1 MVPGAA
7 SLLLLV
13 FAQSAQTMTP
23 AEWSGESR
31 PAEVREVRC
40 PERLP
45 QTECSRLTSVV
56 VSLTRTSVN
65 RRKFRDLF
73 GEATVDVDIRDAV
86 VDVTVSVPPAR
97 MAAVLDSPLR
107 LQWDPQSASW
117 LVSGYRLRAVFDALQ
132 EFLAGLA
139 PELTGRGLMAF
150 ERGGKV
156 SLNVRSGGSHLQ
168 IAVDR
173 AGKRLFLGAASSPLG
188 PSGPAPAAPAT
199 PAAPVGPPVAPP
211 AMSGS
216 ARGCSRS
223 SRQAAGGERAPA
235 EPLLTFM
242 TDNATVSPAG
252 RTTGA
257 EFRSESQVTRGADD
271 GRAGG

>member
-13 FAQSAQTMTP
+13 FAQSPQTMTP

-45 QTECSRLTSVV
+45 QAECSRLTSVV

-73 GEATVDVDIRDAV
+73 GEATVDVDIREAV
-86 VDVTVSVPPAR
+86 VDLTVGVPPAR

-117 LVSGYRLRAVFDALQ
+117 LVAGSRMRAVFDALQ

-139 PELTGRGLMAF
+139 PELTGRGLPAF

-173 AGKRLFLGAASSPLG
+173 GGKRLFLGAASSPLG

-199 PAAPVGPPVAPP
+199 PAAPTGPPVAPP
-211 AMSGS
+211 AMSG
-216 ARGCSRS
+216 APVAAPGPVAKPLGENAP
-223 SRQAAGGERAPA
+223 RQNPY
-235 EPLLTFM
+235 
-242 TDNATVSPAG
+242 
-252 RTTGA
+252 
-257 EFRSESQVTRGADD
+257 
-271 GRAGG
+271 

>member
-13 FAQSAQTMTP
+13 LAQSAQTMTP
-23 AEWSGESR
+23 AEWSAESR

-65 RRKFRDLF
+65 RRRFRDLF
-73 GEATVDVDIRDAV
+73 GEASVDVDIRDAV
-86 VDVTVSVPPAR
+86 VELTVSVPPAR
-97 MAAVLDSPLR
+97 MTAILDSPLR
-107 LQWDPQSASW
+107 LQWDSQSSSW
-117 LVSGYRLRAVFDALQ
+117 LVSGSRMRAVFDALQ
-132 EFLAGLA
+132 EFLAGVA
-139 PELTGRGLMAF
+139 PELTGRGLSAF

-173 AGKRLFLGAASSPLG
+173 AGKRLFLGAASSPLS
-188 PSGPAPAAPAT
+188 PSGPAPAAPT
-199 PAAPVGPPVAPP
+199 APTGPPVAPP
-211 AMSGS
+211 AMSG
-216 ARGCSRS
+216 APVAVPGPVAKPLGENAP
-223 SRQAAGGERAPA
+223 RQNPY
-235 EPLLTFM
+235 
-242 TDNATVSPAG
+242 
-252 RTTGA
+252 
-257 EFRSESQVTRGADD
+257 
-271 GRAGG
+271 

>member
-45 QTECSRLTSVV
+45 QAECSRLTSVV

-86 VDVTVSVPPAR
+86 VDLTVGVPPAR

-107 LQWDPQSASW
+107 LQWVAGS
-117 LVSGYRLRAVFDALQ
+117 RMRAVFDALQ

-139 PELTGRGLMAF
+139 PELTGRGLAAF

-199 PAAPVGPPVAPP
+199 PAAPTGPPVAPP
-211 AMSGS
+211 TMSG
-216 ARGCSRS
+216 APVAAPGPVAKPLGENAP
-223 SRQAAGGERAPA
+223 RQNPY
-235 EPLLTFM
+235 
-242 TDNATVSPAG
+242 
-252 RTTGA
+252 
-257 EFRSESQVTRGADD
+257 
-271 GRAGG
+271 